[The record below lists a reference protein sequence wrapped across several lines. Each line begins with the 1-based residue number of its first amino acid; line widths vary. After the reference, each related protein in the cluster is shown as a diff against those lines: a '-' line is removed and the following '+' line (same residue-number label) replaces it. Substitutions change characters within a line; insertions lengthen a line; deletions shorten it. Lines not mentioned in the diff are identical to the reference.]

1 MYLDVLRVHYVISTK
16 DAAYISQIQ
25 RMQHNHR
32 DMKDSRH
39 VAMHSNDSLKTQN
52 IFGPAKTCQDPLQ
65 EKDAEIWNNRLPC
78 ATMCYHVLPELHS
91 KSRRLGIS
99 RISTCDSGSGQMEW
113 QACEDQELADLVA
126 EHASQSH
133 QFVMFCENQ
142 MHVLKGHGVIYSWMW
157 IFA

>member
-65 EKDAEIWNNRLPC
+65 EKDAEI
-78 ATMCYHVLPELHS
+78 
-91 KSRRLGIS
+91 
-99 RISTCDSGSGQMEW
+99 
-113 QACEDQELADLVA
+113 
-126 EHASQSH
+126 
-133 QFVMFCENQ
+133 
-142 MHVLKGHGVIYSWMW
+142 
-157 IFA
+157 